1 MKKFNLNNY
10 VYFQPTEIGLK
21 IYNDYYKDKFC
32 KDGLHLK
39 VDDKGFSKLQMHE
52 FIKIYGYEVFTS
64 FIPSELPFKNYE
76 IFFNEDD
83 LI

>member
-10 VYFQPTEIGLK
+10 VYFQPNEIGLR
-21 IYNDYYKDKFC
+21 IYNDYYKDQFC

-39 VDDKGFSKLQMHE
+39 VDDKGFAKLQFHE
-52 FIKIYGYEVFTS
+52 FVRIYGIAINTS
-64 FIPSELPFKNYE
+64 YIGSKKPFDNFE

-83 LI
+83 LK